1 MVARKKA
8 PLVIDILTLFPKM
21 LEGPLDESMMG
32 RAQSAGLV
40 RFRIHDLREWS
51 DEPRHKKVDDRPFGG
66 GAGMVIRPEP
76 LYRAL
81 KELGGLKK
89 GRWKPWVVYLSPQ
102 GDVLNHQLAE
112 KMAKRRHLILICGHY
127 EGIDERVL
135 NFVDQEVSIGDYV
148 LTGGELPALVLAEA
162 VARLVPGVV
171 GDPES
176 VKNDSFTTGILDYPH
191 YTRPRQWRGLSVP
204 EVLLSGNHR
213 EIAKWRREMALR
225 NTAKK
230 RPDLKQKDRRG

>member
-1 MVARKKA
+1 MAARKKA
-8 PLVIDILTLFPKM
+8 QLQVDVLTLFPKM
-21 LEGPLDESMMG
+21 FDGPLSESMMG
-32 RAQSAGLV
+32 RAQAAGLV
-40 RFRIHDLREWS
+40 QFRIHNLRDWS
-51 DEPRHKKVDDRPFGG
+51 DEPKHQKVDDRPFGG

-81 KELGGLKK
+81 KDLGGLKK
-89 GRWKPWVVYLSPQ
+89 SRQKPWVIYLSPQ
-102 GDVLNHQLAE
+102 GDVLTHQLAE
-112 KMAKRRHLILICGHY
+112 KTAKRRHLILICGHY

-135 NFVDQEVSIGDYV
+135 RFVDQEVSIGDYV
-148 LTGGELPALVLAEA
+148 MTGGELPALVLAEA

-176 VKNDSFTTGILDYPH
+176 VQNDSFTAGILDYPH
-191 YTRPRQWRGLSVP
+191 YTRPRLWRGVSVP
-204 EVLLSGNHR
+204 DVLLSGNHH

-230 RPDLKQKDRRG
+230 RPDLKQKDMRG